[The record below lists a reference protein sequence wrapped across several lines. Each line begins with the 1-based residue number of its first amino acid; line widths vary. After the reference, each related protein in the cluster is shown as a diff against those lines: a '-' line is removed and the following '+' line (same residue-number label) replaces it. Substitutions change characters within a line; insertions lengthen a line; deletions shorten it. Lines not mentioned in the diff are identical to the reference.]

1 MADVSVTAASVIA
14 SSGAIIK
21 RGVGGTA
28 AMTAGMAVYRD
39 AADSNRLKPGVV
51 TALASSQIVG
61 ILLCGGG
68 IGQPLLY
75 AESDDDF
82 TPGFTM
88 TVGITYVLGGASG
101 TIAPSADVG
110 SGEFPVVLLVP
121 KSTTK
126 AKLKILAGTVAQ

>member
-1 MADVSVTAASVIA
+1 MADVSVNAANVLA

-21 RGVGGTA
+21 RGVGGA
-28 AMTAGMAVYRD
+28 ASLTAGMAVYRD
-39 AADSNRLKPGVV
+39 AADSNRLKGGVL

-75 AESDDDF
+75 ASEDDDF

-88 TVGITYVLGGASG
+88 TVGVIYTLGGAPG
-101 TIAPSADVG
+101 TIAPSADVLTA
-110 SGEFPVVLLVP
+110 EYPVVLYVP
-121 KSTTK
+121 KSVTK
-126 AKLKILAGTVAQ
+126 AKLKISFGTVAV